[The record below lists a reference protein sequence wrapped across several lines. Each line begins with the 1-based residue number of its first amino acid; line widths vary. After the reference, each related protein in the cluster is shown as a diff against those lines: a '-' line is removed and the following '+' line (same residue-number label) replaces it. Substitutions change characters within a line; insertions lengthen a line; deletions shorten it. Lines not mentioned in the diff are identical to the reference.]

1 MGKGNKRFEQ
11 LYESHY
17 AMVFQLCMGFLK
29 GHQESAKDL
38 AHETFL
44 NAWRAFDRFQEKAS
58 SKTWLYRIAVNTCLK
73 YLRDSKLKASISLED
88 GHSYL
93 QSSEEKVDHEYKVLY
108 RAIGQLRELDRLI
121 IMMVL
126 DELEYK
132 EIAEVVGI
140 TETNL
145 RVKIHRIKNQLKKLL
160 QNE

>member
-1 MGKGNKRFEQ
+1 MGNGNKCFEQ

-29 GHQESAKDL
+29 GHHESAKDL

-44 NAWRAFDRFQEKAS
+44 NAWRAFDRFQGKAS

-73 YLRDSKLKASISLED
+73 YLRDNRVKASVSIED
-88 GHSYL
+88 GHSYM
-93 QSSEEKVDHEYKVLY
+93 QSTEEEVDHEYNVLY
-108 RAIGQLRELDRLI
+108 RAIGQLREVDRLI

-126 DELEYK
+126 DEMDYK

-160 QNE
+160 ENE